1 MNFTFYLFILSL
13 FVTVMAST
21 LKPGCSKSSSS
32 GDASTHFH
40 PVMSPNRDGF
50 PSSDHN
56 EESSYSSSRPYS
68 QRSHIPSPAN
78 SIQPSPQVQ
87 AHPKLQPPCPI
98 RSAHPPGHRGI
109 NDLRAPCPS
118 SATRPTLDS
127 HSKSNGVASSH
138 SQSKKAATKPSWV
151 DVAVLPRIP
160 KIKRESSRVT
170 VDGSDGN
177 TSIGVNS
184 SPSSTSSHS
193 YGMPEAG
200 VHSFAGD
207 KGRQQSV
214 DQQKGRANGQNQ
226 RSRPD
231 SAGSS
236 STFSNSFSSSS
247 SSFPTSQSHY
257 SSSSSSSSSTT
268 VSFRINSSGNSWH
281 SRRLSV
287 GSSVG
292 SGDSVQKPWKEKEDE
307 AKRRQLHWDK
317 QKLLESRTL
326 NKEQDSNNIYDPFD
340 PTKSD
345 SSSSDEETE
354 SRRMDNS
361 SKHTRRDKKV
371 SSSGNKG
378 CLVKSKQD
386 PVDVKTETQ
395 ELDISEKEPRR
406 TSPQETISEE
416 VRCSEEYVKVEK
428 ESRLVDNGTENQRSV
443 FDIKVKEEP
452 GLQNEEEAESFD
464 DNVSNL
470 NSETVDGV
478 TSDHFSLD
486 LLGSGRRTVKEEIS
500 CGGKPQTAPPEN
512 YPSLSTSAFIKKKDK
527 ADTKSESNL
536 CSSSKDLEQVK
547 QVCQASKEPH
557 SSSPQTDRGRRVDHH
572 SSDQGGKEKEKKKN
586 RKQSPRSSM
595 SRERRRAHSTSESS
609 TSNSPDR
616 SHRKRHQS
624 RSRSKD
630 RRHSR

>member
-1 MNFTFYLFILSL
+1 M
-13 FVTVMAST
+13 
-21 LKPGCSKSSSS
+21 
-32 GDASTHFH
+32 
-40 PVMSPNRDGF
+40 
-50 PSSDHN
+50 
-56 EESSYSSSRPYS
+56 
-68 QRSHIPSPAN
+68 
-78 SIQPSPQVQ
+78 
-87 AHPKLQPPCPI
+87 
-98 RSAHPPGHRGI
+98 
-109 NDLRAPCPS
+109 
-118 SATRPTLDS
+118 
-127 HSKSNGVASSH
+127 
-138 SQSKKAATKPSWV
+138 
-151 DVAVLPRIP
+151 LPRIP
-160 KIKRESSRVT
+160 KIKRESSR

-214 DQQKGRANGQNQ
+214 DQQKGRADGQSQ

-247 SSFPTSQSHY
+247 SFPTSQSHY
-257 SSSSSSSSSTT
+257 SSSSSSSTT

-292 SGDSVQKPWKEKEDE
+292 GGDSMQKPWKEKEDE
-307 AKRRQLHWDK
+307 TKRRQLHRDK
-317 QKLLESRTL
+317 QKLLESRAL

-354 SRRMDNS
+354 NRRMDSS

-406 TSPQETISEE
+406 TSPQKTTSEE

-428 ESRLVDNGTENQRSV
+428 ESRLVDNETENQRSV

-452 GLQNEEEAESFD
+452 GLQNAEEAESFG

-470 NSETVDGV
+470 NSETVDGA

-486 LLGSGRRTVKEEIS
+486 FLGSGRRTVKEEIS
-500 CGGKPQTAPPEN
+500 CGEKPQTAPPEN
-512 YPSLSTSAFIKKKDK
+512 YPSLSTSAVIKKKDK

-536 CSSSKDLEQVK
+536 CSKSPSKDWEQVK
-547 QVCQASKEPH
+547 QVFQASKEPH

-572 SSDQGGKEKEKKKN
+572 SSDQGGKEKEN
-586 RKQSPRSSM
+586 RKQSPRSSR
-595 SRERRRAHSTSESS
+595 SRERRRARSTSESS

-616 SHRKRHQS
+616 SHRKRH
-624 RSRSKD
+624 RSRARSID
-630 RRHSR
+630 RR